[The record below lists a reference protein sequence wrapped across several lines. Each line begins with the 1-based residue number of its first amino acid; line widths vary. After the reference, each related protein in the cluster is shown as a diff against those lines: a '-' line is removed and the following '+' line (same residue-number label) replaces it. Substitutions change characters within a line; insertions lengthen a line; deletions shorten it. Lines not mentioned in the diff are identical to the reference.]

1 MNSDKQIKPST
12 PLPERARI
20 AVSNL
25 DSAVTWI
32 SVDSNIRNAVAE
44 ASNVIELAMKER
56 TELSNAYDTSVA
68 QCGVQMKA
76 LSKFVDE
83 REQLIAALRGLLY
96 GAISAE
102 QTMTPAGDKF
112 EAIYESGTLAN
123 TRALLAKLGAK

>member
-1 MNSDKQIKPST
+1 MNTKQVKPAT

-68 QCGVQMKA
+68 QCRVQMKA

-83 REQLIAALRGLLY
+83 REQLVAALRHLTNM
-96 GAISAE
+96 A
-102 QTMTPAGDKF
+102 MTRDDQARED
-112 EAIYESGTLAN
+112 ALCTA
-123 TRALLAKLGAK
+123 RALLAKLGAE